1 MVTYVRRVLL
11 DSTELID
18 CSGAR
23 SIRRMRLLLVRS
35 EVHRSVRGTSSY
47 DNAMTRHSVIEYV
60 YAVFVYEK

>member
-23 SIRRMRLLLVRS
+23 LIGRMRLLLVRS
-35 EVHRSVRGTSSY
+35 EVHRSVRRISSN
-47 DNAMTRHSVIEYV
+47 DNAMTRHSVIQYV
-60 YAVFVYEK
+60 YAVFIYEK